1 MGRAKL
7 NKRKINY
14 IIRAKRKGQSY
25 KQIARDL
32 KISVSTVKKSYERSS
47 IEPLVI
53 PNFLY
58 KIWKE
63 RFREYYNMDIEND
76 LLDVIIRT
84 YYIRSTWKWQ
94 RAYKEIKKILS
105 TKGMNERDSRNMAK
119 MLISLFDS

>member
-1 MGRAKL
+1 
-7 NKRKINY
+7 
-14 IIRAKRKGQSY
+14 
-25 KQIARDL
+25 
-32 KISVSTVKKSYERSS
+32 VKKSYERSS

-53 PNFLY
+53 PKFLY